1 MIQAITESPAL
12 LALLG
17 GGTVDQLRNRGV
29 RTIGAFAALPA
40 DAVLSLGGHAPEAQ
54 RHARWQIAAEIASR

>member
-1 MIQAITESPAL
+1 MIREIAESPAL

-17 GGTVDQLRNRGV
+17 GGTVEQLRNRGV
-29 RTIGAFAALPA
+29 RTIGAFAALSA
-40 DAVLSLGGHAPEAQ
+40 DSVRSLGGHAPEAQ